1 MVLVGVGGEEK
12 EVVAL
17 TTVPVSEGVPRLT
30 VKEAVEERERVRE
43 KAGEREVEE
52 ETHIERL
59 NDGEGVC
66 VVEKD
71 ELPEAERITRL
82 ATLNREAVMDVVPHA
97 EKVRRDEGDT
107 VTEPDTERLRLGDV
121 VPEIEPVAVRLPPME
136 LLNEADVDVVNVT
149 IALYERSGVE
159 DGQSDATGVEEVLG
173 VTVAER
179 DGEPV
184 EDELQVGDFE
194 RTPLR
199 D

>member
-17 TTVPVSEGVPRLT
+17 TTVPVSEGVPRPT

-43 KAGEREVEE
+43 KAGERELEE

-71 ELPEAERITRL
+71 ELPEAEPFTRL

-97 EKVRRDEGDT
+97 EKVRRDEGDP

-121 VPEIEPVAVRLPPME
+121 VPEIEPVAVRLPHME
-136 LLNEADVDVVNVT
+136 PLDEADVDVVFVT

-184 EDELQVGDFE
+184 EDELQVDDFE